1 MIGHYTEGDICVI
14 VFTTK
19 NNCRLL
25 NTASYWL
32 MDGTFKSSPTPFVQ
46 IYSIHAVV
54 GTTDEGTDK
63 VVPLVYGLLSHK
75 TEKSYSIFF
84 EILKRFVFHK
94 LNINLSPTLILTD
107 FETAAINAVKQAFPS
122 CLQKL
127 CFFHL
132 SQSIWRHIQASG
144 LAQRYG
150 KDAIFAHKLRHVAAL
165 AFLEPNEIPDAF
177 NIIRDEVLPS
187 EAEKIVTWFER
198 YYVRGTMKI
207 SKSISSKTRRA

>member
-1 MIGHYTEGDICVI
+1 MYLLYRKLYEMFLFLKYNNEQFMIGHYTEGDICVI

-107 FETAAINAVKQAFPS
+107 FETAAIFS
-122 CLQKL
+122 KL
-127 CFFHL
+127 FTKNMFFSPQPKYMATYSGIGL
-132 SQSIWRHIQASG
+132 STTLWKR
-144 LAQRYG
+144 RY
-150 KDAIFAHKLRHVAAL
+150 FR
-165 AFLEPNEIPDAF
+165 
-177 NIIRDEVLPS
+177 S
-187 EAEKIVTWFER
+187 
-198 YYVRGTMKI
+198 
-207 SKSISSKTRRA
+207 